1 MVTTVNELISE
12 LQRIKDNG
20 HGHTWI
26 LCGNDNVA
34 DNNDRVID
42 NIIRK
47 PIGFDEEN
55 IFYYVLCGSEAGKGC
70 MKYTREKSR

>member
-20 HGHTWI
+20 HGNTWI
-26 LCGNDNVA
+26 LCGSNET

-47 PIGFDEEN
+47 PIGFDEGN
-55 IFYYVLCGSEAGKGC
+55 SFYYVLCGKESGKGC
-70 MKYTREKSR
+70 MKFGCEKSR